1 MPHIQV
7 SDHVRLPPTPRDDGV
22 IRRRTLVAALGGMTR
37 AWPVAVRAQQ
47 KAVPVIGL
55 LLSGLTPWDFS
66 PGPHPLNNSSVK
78 KGLREAGYID
88 GKNVAFEYRWD
99 ENHLDRLPALAADLV
114 SRRMDLIITASGTP
128 GALAAKNTTST
139 IPIVFVFVGDPVGV
153 GLVASLAR
161 PGGNVT
167 GFSSITIDL
176 MSKLFDLLSELVPQA
191 RTIGILV
198 NPNNAIT
205 DHVITN
211 MQEAARVNRVNLSVQ
226 KASTEGEIDAAF
238 DSLVQLQVDALVV
251 ASDPFLAD
259 WGRLRRIAVL
269 ASRYAIPAA
278 SPELAFAS
286 VGGLICYG
294 ADNDDLLRQAGIY
307 AGRILKGAKPADLP
321 VQRPTTLKLVINLG
335 TAKGLGLTVPQSIL
349 GRADE
354 VIE

>member
-1 MPHIQV
+1 M
-7 SDHVRLPPTPRDDGV
+7 SGCPPTPRDDGV

-259 WGRLRRIAVL
+259 GGRLRRIAVL

-294 ADNDDLLRQAGIY
+294 PDNDDLLRQAGIY